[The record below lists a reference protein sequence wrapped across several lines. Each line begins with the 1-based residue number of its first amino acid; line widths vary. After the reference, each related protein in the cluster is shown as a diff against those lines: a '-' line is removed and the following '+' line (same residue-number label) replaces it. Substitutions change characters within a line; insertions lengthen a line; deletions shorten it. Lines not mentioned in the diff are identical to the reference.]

1 MVVLLS
7 LRDFCCYI
15 RLMTKPTRLFDF
27 AFQQMVNQPLENMI
41 KTKMGDGWVSIST
54 KDFVHQSEAL
64 AKGLLKMGVNPGDR
78 IAMITSYNRQE
89 WNVTDSAILQI
100 GAVNVPI
107 YPTMTESDYEYI
119 LNHSEARMVFVSDVA
134 LYEKVKSIYSK
145 LNFQP
150 IIFSFE
156 NIEGVAVWSS
166 LMTEDNEMLSELH
179 RRRDQVKSEDMA
191 TIIYTSGT
199 TGLPKGVMLSHQNI
213 VSTVLVSEPRLPL
226 LESGVSVGLSFLPV
240 CHIYERMLHYLYFHK
255 CITVYM
261 TNMEAIKDDLNA
273 VHPHI
278 FSAVPRL
285 LEKVFDGI
293 VQKGLANKGVK
304 KALFQWA
311 LNLTQEWEY
320 KGKSSWYHFKLGIAR
335 KLVFSKVKAALGL
348 TDIRAIA
355 SGSAALQPRLAR
367 FFNAAGIVVLE
378 GYGLTETSPVV
389 SVNTVR
395 GEDMLRVGS
404 VGKLVEGVEVKMLE
418 DGEILVKGP
427 NVMMGYYKQPELTAE
442 VIKDGW
448 FYTGDIGIFQDGF
461 LIITDRKKEMFK
473 TSGGKYVAPQVLENA
488 LKESLF
494 IEQCMVIG
502 ENQKFPGALVV
513 PDRLALAEI
522 ARQKG
527 IAQDH
532 GGEWLHHETIKELIW
547 QDILKINVRFGKWEQ
562 VKSFQI
568 VHEPFSI
575 HRGEITP
582 TLKLKRKKIMEN
594 YKNLIERM
602 FNH

>member
-1 MVVLLS
+1 
-7 LRDFCCYI
+7 
-15 RLMTKPTRLFDF
+15 MTKPTRLFDF
-27 AFQQMVNQPLENMI
+27 AFQQLETHPLQAMI

-54 KDFVHQSEAL
+54 KEFVHQSEAL
-64 AKGLLKMGVNPGDR
+64 AKGLLNLQVQPGDK

-107 YPTMTESDYEYI
+107 YPTMTETDYEYI
-119 LNHSEARMVFVSDVA
+119 LNHSEARMIFVSDIA
-134 LYEKVKSIYSK
+134 LYEKVKSIYTHLK
-145 LNFQP
+145 FQP
-150 IIFSFE
+150 QIFSFE
-156 NIEGVAVWSS
+156 KIEGVELWSS
-166 LMTEDNEMLSELH
+166 IMTEEDDRLSELLT
-179 RRRDQVKSEDMA
+179 RRNNVKTADLA

-255 CITVYM
+255 CITVCM

-285 LEKVFDGI
+285 LEKVFDGV
-293 VQKGLANKGVK
+293 VQKGLANTGIK
-304 KALFQWA
+304 KVLFQWA

-320 KGKSSWYHFKLGIAR
+320 TGKSALYHFQLNIAR

-348 TDIRAIA
+348 TEIRAIA

-395 GEDMLRVGS
+395 GEDMLRIGS

-427 NVMMGYYKQPELTAE
+427 NVMLGYYKQPELTAE
-442 VIKDGW
+442 VIKDSW
-448 FYTGDIGIFQDGF
+448 FYTGDIGVFQDGF
-461 LIITDRKKEMFK
+461 LVITDRKKEMFK

-532 GGEWLHHETIKELIW
+532 GGEWLHHDTIKELIW

-575 HRGEITP
+575 HKGEITP

-594 YKNLIERM
+594 YKSLIEKM
-602 FNH
+602 FGSH

>member
-1 MVVLLS
+1 
-7 LRDFCCYI
+7 
-15 RLMTKPTRLFDF
+15 MTKPTRLFDF
-27 AFQQMVNQPLENMI
+27 AFQQLETHPLQAMI
-41 KTKMGDGWVSIST
+41 KTKMGDGWKSIST
-54 KDFVHQSEAL
+54 QEFVHQSEAL
-64 AKGLLKMGVNPGDR
+64 AKGLLNLKVNPGEK

-107 YPTMTESDYEYI
+107 YPTMTETDYEYI
-119 LNHSEARMVFVSDVA
+119 LNHSEARMIFVSDVA
-134 LYEKVKSIYSK
+134 LYQKVMSIYAQLK
-145 LNFQP
+145 FQP
-150 IIFSFE
+150 QIFSFE
-156 NIEGVAVWSS
+156 EIEGVS
-166 LMTEDNEMLSELH
+166 LWTSIMTDSDDQLHELKN
-179 RRRDQVKSEDMA
+179 RRSNVHTHDLA

-199 TGLPKGVMLSHQNI
+199 TGLPKGVMLSHENI

-226 LESGVSVGLSFLPV
+226 LETGVSVGLSFLPV

-255 CITVYM
+255 CITVCM

-285 LEKVFDGI
+285 LEKVFDGV
-293 VQKGLANKGVK
+293 VQKGLANTGIK
-304 KALFQWA
+304 KILFQWA
-311 LNLTQEWEY
+311 LDLTQEWEY
-320 KGKSSWYHFKLGIAR
+320 TGKSAWYRLKLAIAR

-348 TDIRAIA
+348 TEIRAIA

-395 GEDMLRVGS
+395 GEDMLRIGS
-404 VGKLVEGVEVKMLE
+404 VGKLVEGVKVKMLE
-418 DGEILVKGP
+418 DGEILVQGP
-427 NVMMGYYKQPELTAE
+427 NVMLGYYKQPELTAE

-527 IAQDH
+527 IAQDQ

-568 VHEPFSI
+568 VQEPFSI
-575 HRGEITP
+575 HKGEITP
-582 TLKLKRKKIMEN
+582 TLKLKRKRIMEN
-594 YKNLIERM
+594 YKLLIEKM
-602 FNH
+602 FSH

>member
-1 MVVLLS
+1 
-7 LRDFCCYI
+7 
-15 RLMTKPTRLFDF
+15 MTKPTRLFDF
-27 AFQQMVNQPLENMI
+27 AFQQLETHPLQAMI

-54 KDFVHQSEAL
+54 KEFVHQSEAL
-64 AKGLLKMGVNPGDR
+64 AKGLLNLQVQPGDK

-107 YPTMTESDYEYI
+107 YPTMTETDYEYI
-119 LNHSEARMVFVSDVA
+119 LNHSEARMIFVSDIA
-134 LYEKVKSIYSK
+134 LYEKVKSIYTQLK
-145 LNFQP
+145 FQP
-150 IIFSFE
+150 RIFSFE
-156 NIEGVAVWSS
+156 KIDGVELWTSI
-166 LMTEDNEMLSELH
+166 MTEEDDRLSELLS
-179 RRRDQVKSEDMA
+179 RRNQVNTEDLA

-255 CITVYM
+255 CITVCM

-273 VHPHI
+273 VYPHI

-285 LEKVFDGI
+285 LEKVFDGV
-293 VQKGLANKGVK
+293 VQKGLANTGIK
-304 KALFQWA
+304 KVLFQWA

-320 KGKSSWYHFKLGIAR
+320 TGKSAWYHFQLNIAR

-348 TDIRAIA
+348 TEIRAIA

-395 GEDMLRVGS
+395 GEDMLRIGS

-427 NVMMGYYKQPELTAE
+427 NVMLGYYKQPELTAE
-442 VIKDGW
+442 VIKDNW
-448 FYTGDIGIFQDGF
+448 FYTGDIGVLQDGF
-461 LIITDRKKEMFK
+461 LVITDRKKEMFK

-575 HRGEITP
+575 HKGEITP

-594 YKNLIERM
+594 YKSLV
-602 FNH
+602 

>member
-1 MVVLLS
+1 
-7 LRDFCCYI
+7 
-15 RLMTKPTRLFDF
+15 MTKPTRLFDF
-27 AFQQMVNQPLENMI
+27 AFQQLETHPLQAMI
-41 KTKMGDGWVSIST
+41 KTKMGDGWKSIST
-54 KDFVHQSEAL
+54 QEFVHQSEAL
-64 AKGLLKMGVNPGDR
+64 AKGLLNLQVNPGDK

-107 YPTMTESDYEYI
+107 YPTMTETDYEYI
-119 LNHSEARMVFVSDVA
+119 LNHSEARMIFVSDIA
-134 LYEKVKSIYSK
+134 LYQKVKSIYSN
-145 LNFQP
+145 LQFQP
-150 IIFSFE
+150 QIFSFE
-156 NIEGVAVWSS
+156 EVEGVPLWTT
-166 LMTEDNEMLSELH
+166 LMTDSDEQLPELKH
-179 RRRDQVKSEDMA
+179 RRSNVKTDDLA

-226 LESGVSVGLSFLPV
+226 LETGVSVGLSFLPV

-255 CITVYM
+255 CITVCM

-285 LEKVFDGI
+285 LEKVFDGV
-293 VQKGLANKGVK
+293 VQKGLANTGIK
-304 KALFQWA
+304 KILFQWA
-311 LNLTQEWEY
+311 LDLTQEWEY
-320 KGKSSWYHFKLGIAR
+320 TGKSAWYRLKLAIAR

-348 TDIRAIA
+348 TEIRAIA

-395 GEDMLRVGS
+395 GEDMLRIGS
-404 VGKLVEGVEVKMLE
+404 VGKLVEGVKVKMLE
-418 DGEILVKGP
+418 DGEILVQGP
-427 NVMMGYYKQPELTAE
+427 NVMLGYYKQPDLTAE

-522 ARQKG
+522 VRQKG
-527 IAQDH
+527 IAQDQ

-568 VHEPFSI
+568 VQEPFSI
-575 HRGEITP
+575 HKGEITP
-582 TLKLKRKKIMEN
+582 TLKLKRKRIMEN
-594 YKNLIERM
+594 YKLLIEKM
-602 FNH
+602 FSH

>member
-1 MVVLLS
+1 
-7 LRDFCCYI
+7 
-15 RLMTKPTRLFDF
+15 MTKPTRLFDF
-27 AFQQMVNQPLENMI
+27 AFQQLETHPLPAMI

-54 KDFVHQSEAL
+54 KEFVHQSEAL
-64 AKGLLKMGVNPGDR
+64 AKGLLNLQVQPGDK

-107 YPTMTESDYEYI
+107 YPTMTETDYEYI
-119 LNHSEARMVFVSDVA
+119 LNHSEARMIFVSDIA
-134 LYEKVKSIYSK
+134 LYEKVKSIYTQLK
-145 LNFQP
+145 FQP
-150 IIFSFE
+150 RIFSFE
-156 NIEGVAVWSS
+156 KIDGVELWTSI
-166 LMTEDNEMLSELH
+166 MTEEDDRLSELLS
-179 RRRDQVKSEDMA
+179 RRNQVNTEDLA

-255 CITVYM
+255 CITVCM

-285 LEKVFDGI
+285 LEKVFDGV
-293 VQKGLANKGVK
+293 VQKGLANTGIK
-304 KALFQWA
+304 KVLFQWA

-320 KGKSSWYHFKLGIAR
+320 TGKSAWYHLKLNIAR

-348 TDIRAIA
+348 TEIRAIA

-395 GEDMLRVGS
+395 GEDMLRIGS

-427 NVMMGYYKQPELTAE
+427 NVMLGYYKQPELTAE
-442 VIKDGW
+442 VIKDNW
-448 FYTGDIGIFQDGF
+448 FYTGDIGVLQDGF
-461 LIITDRKKEMFK
+461 LVITDRKKEMFK

-575 HRGEITP
+575 HKGEITP

-594 YKNLIERM
+594 YKSLVEKM
-602 FNH
+602 FGSH

>member
-1 MVVLLS
+1 
-7 LRDFCCYI
+7 
-15 RLMTKPTRLFDF
+15 
-27 AFQQMVNQPLENMI
+27 
-41 KTKMGDGWVSIST
+41 
-54 KDFVHQSEAL
+54 
-64 AKGLLKMGVNPGDR
+64 
-78 IAMITSYNRQE
+78 
-89 WNVTDSAILQI
+89 TDDL
-100 GAVNVPI
+100 
-107 YPTMTESDYEYI
+107 
-119 LNHSEARMVFVSDVA
+119 
-134 LYEKVKSIYSK
+134 
-145 LNFQP
+145 
-150 IIFSFE
+150 
-156 NIEGVAVWSS
+156 
-166 LMTEDNEMLSELH
+166 
-179 RRRDQVKSEDMA
+179 A

-226 LESGVSVGLSFLPV
+226 LETGISVGLSFLPV

-255 CITVYM
+255 CITVCM

-285 LEKVFDGI
+285 LEKVFDGV
-293 VQKGLANKGVK
+293 VQKGLANTGIK
-304 KALFQWA
+304 KVLFQWA
-311 LNLTQEWEY
+311 LDLTQEWEY
-320 KGKSSWYHFKLGIAR
+320 TGKSAWYHIKLSVAR

-348 TDIRAIA
+348 TEIRAIA

-395 GEDMLRVGS
+395 GEDMLRIGS
-404 VGKLVEGVEVKMLE
+404 VGKLVEGVKVKMLE
-418 DGEILVKGP
+418 DGEILVQGP
-427 NVMMGYYKQPELTAE
+427 NVMLGYYKQPELTAE

-527 IAQDH
+527 IAQDQ

-568 VHEPFSI
+568 VQEPFSI
-575 HRGEITP
+575 HKGEITP
-582 TLKLKRKKIMEN
+582 TLKLKRKRIMEN
-594 YKNLIERM
+594 YKLLIEKM
-602 FNH
+602 FSH

>member
-1 MVVLLS
+1 
-7 LRDFCCYI
+7 
-15 RLMTKPTRLFDF
+15 MTKPTRLFDF
-27 AFQQMVNQPLENMI
+27 AFQQLETHPLQAMI
-41 KTKMGDGWVSIST
+41 KTKMGDGWKSIST
-54 KDFVHQSEAL
+54 QEFVHQSEAL
-64 AKGLLKMGVNPGDR
+64 AKGLLNLQVNPGDK

-107 YPTMTESDYEYI
+107 YPTMTETDYEYI
-119 LNHSEARMVFVSDVA
+119 LNHSEARMIFVSDIA
-134 LYEKVKSIYSK
+134 LYQKVKSIYSN
-145 LNFQP
+145 LQFQP
-150 IIFSFE
+150 QIFSFE
-156 NIEGVAVWSS
+156 EVEGVSLWTT
-166 LMTEDNEMLSELH
+166 LMTDSDDQLPELKH
-179 RRRDQVKSEDMA
+179 RRSNVKTDDLA

-226 LESGVSVGLSFLPV
+226 LETGISVGLSFLPV

-255 CITVYM
+255 CITVCM

-285 LEKVFDGI
+285 LEKVFDGV
-293 VQKGLANKGVK
+293 VQKGLANTGIK
-304 KALFQWA
+304 KILFQWA
-311 LNLTQEWEY
+311 LDLTQEWEY
-320 KGKSSWYHFKLGIAR
+320 TGKSAWYRLKLAIAR
-335 KLVFSKVKAALGL
+335 KLVFSKVKTALGL
-348 TDIRAIA
+348 TEIRAIA

-395 GEDMLRVGS
+395 GEDMLRIGS
-404 VGKLVEGVEVKMLE
+404 VGKLVEGVKVKMLE
-418 DGEILVKGP
+418 DGEILVQGP
-427 NVMMGYYKQPELTAE
+427 NVMLGYYKQPDLTAE

-527 IAQDH
+527 IAQDQ

-568 VHEPFSI
+568 VQEPFSI
-575 HRGEITP
+575 HKGEITP
-582 TLKLKRKKIMEN
+582 TLKLKRKRIMEN
-594 YKNLIERM
+594 YKLLIEKM
-602 FNH
+602 FSH

>member
-1 MVVLLS
+1 
-7 LRDFCCYI
+7 
-15 RLMTKPTRLFDF
+15 MTKPTRLFDF
-27 AFQQMVNQPLENMI
+27 AFQQLQLHPLESMI
-41 KTKMGDGWVSIST
+41 KTKMGDGWISIST
-54 KDFVHQSEAL
+54 KEFVHQSEAL
-64 AKGLLKMGVNPGDR
+64 AKGLLKLGVQAGDK

-89 WNVTDSAILQI
+89 WNVIDNAILQI

-107 YPTMTESDYEYI
+107 YPTMTETDYEYI
-119 LNHSEARMVFVSDVA
+119 LNHCEAKMIFVSDIA
-134 LYEKVKSIYSK
+134 LFQKVKSIYSN
-145 LNFQP
+145 LQFQP
-150 IIFSFE
+150 TVYSFE
-156 NIEGVAVWSS
+156 RIEEVTLWTD
-166 LMTEDNEMLSELH
+166 LMTDEDTYLETLNS
-179 RRRDQVKSEDMA
+179 RRESVQSEDMA

-226 LESGVSVGLSFLPV
+226 LESGISVGLSFLPV

-273 VHPHI
+273 VHPYI

-285 LEKVFDGI
+285 LEKVFDGV
-293 VQKGLANKGVK
+293 VQKGLANTGIK
-304 KALFQWA
+304 KSLFQWA

-320 KGKSSWYHFKLGIAR
+320 TGKSAWYHFKLAIAR
-335 KLVFSKVKAALGL
+335 KLIFSKVKSALGL
-348 TDIRAIA
+348 NNIRAIA

-395 GEDMLRVGS
+395 GEDMLRIGS
-404 VGKLVEGVEVKMLE
+404 VGKLVEGVEVKMME

-448 FYTGDIGIFQDGF
+448 FHTGDIGIFQDGF
-461 LIITDRKKEMFK
+461 LMITDRKKEMFK

-527 IAQDH
+527 IAQDQ

-575 HRGEITP
+575 PKGEITP

-594 YKNLIERM
+594 YKLLIDKM
-602 FNH
+602 FSH

>member
-1 MVVLLS
+1 
-7 LRDFCCYI
+7 
-15 RLMTKPTRLFDF
+15 MTKPTRLFDF
-27 AFQQMVNQPLENMI
+27 AFQQLETHPLQAMI

-54 KDFVHQSEAL
+54 KEFVHQSEAL
-64 AKGLLKMGVNPGDR
+64 AKGLLNLQVQPGDK

-107 YPTMTESDYEYI
+107 YPTMTETDYEYI
-119 LNHSEARMVFVSDVA
+119 LNHSEARMIFVSDIA
-134 LYEKVKSIYSK
+134 LYEKVKSIYTQLK
-145 LNFQP
+145 FQP
-150 IIFSFE
+150 QIFSFE
-156 NIEGVAVWSS
+156 KIDGVELWTSI
-166 LMTEDNEMLSELH
+166 MTEEDDRLSELLS
-179 RRRDQVKSEDMA
+179 RRNQVNTEDLA

-255 CITVYM
+255 CITVCM

-285 LEKVFDGI
+285 LEKVFDGV
-293 VQKGLANKGVK
+293 VQKGLANTGIK
-304 KALFQWA
+304 KVLFQWA

-320 KGKSSWYHFKLGIAR
+320 TGKSAWYHLKLNIAR

-348 TDIRAIA
+348 TEIRAIA

-395 GEDMLRVGS
+395 GEDMLRIGS

-427 NVMMGYYKQPELTAE
+427 NVMLGYYKQPELTAE
-442 VIKDGW
+442 VIKDNW
-448 FYTGDIGIFQDGF
+448 FYTGDIGVLQDGF
-461 LIITDRKKEMFK
+461 LVITDRKKEMFK

-575 HRGEITP
+575 HKGEITP

-594 YKNLIERM
+594 YKSLVEKM
-602 FNH
+602 FGSH

>member
-1 MVVLLS
+1 
-7 LRDFCCYI
+7 
-15 RLMTKPTRLFDF
+15 MTKPTRLFDF
-27 AFQQMVNQPLENMI
+27 AFQQLETHPLQAMI
-41 KTKMGDGWVSIST
+41 KTKMGDGWKSIST
-54 KDFVHQSEAL
+54 QEFVHQSEAL
-64 AKGLLKMGVNPGDR
+64 AKGLLNLQVNPGDK

-107 YPTMTESDYEYI
+107 YPTMTETDYEYI
-119 LNHSEARMVFVSDVA
+119 LNHSEARMIFVSDIA
-134 LYEKVKSIYSK
+134 LYQKVKSIYSN
-145 LNFQP
+145 LQFQP
-150 IIFSFE
+150 QIFSFE
-156 NIEGVAVWSS
+156 EVEGVPLWTT
-166 LMTEDNEMLSELH
+166 LMTDSDDQLPELKH
-179 RRRDQVKSEDMA
+179 RRSNVKTDDLA

-226 LESGVSVGLSFLPV
+226 LETGVSVGLSFLPV

-255 CITVYM
+255 CITVCM

-285 LEKVFDGI
+285 LEKVFDGV
-293 VQKGLANKGVK
+293 VQKGLANTGIK
-304 KALFQWA
+304 KVLFQWA
-311 LNLTQEWEY
+311 LDLTQEWEY
-320 KGKSSWYHFKLGIAR
+320 TGKSAWYHIKLSVAR

-348 TDIRAIA
+348 TEIRAIA

-395 GEDMLRVGS
+395 GEDMLRIGS
-404 VGKLVEGVEVKMLE
+404 VGKLVEGVKVKMLE
-418 DGEILVKGP
+418 DGEILVQGP
-427 NVMMGYYKQPELTAE
+427 NVMLGYYKQPELTAE

-527 IAQDH
+527 IAQDQ

-568 VHEPFSI
+568 VQEPFSI
-575 HRGEITP
+575 HKGEITP
-582 TLKLKRKKIMEN
+582 TLKLKRKRIMEN
-594 YKNLIERM
+594 YKLLIEKM
-602 FNH
+602 FSH

>member
-1 MVVLLS
+1 
-7 LRDFCCYI
+7 
-15 RLMTKPTRLFDF
+15 MTKPTRLFDF
-27 AFQQMVNQPLENMI
+27 AFQQLETHPLPAMI

-54 KDFVHQSEAL
+54 KEFVHQSEAL
-64 AKGLLKMGVNPGDR
+64 AKGLLNLQVQPGDK

-107 YPTMTESDYEYI
+107 YPTMTETDYEYI
-119 LNHSEARMVFVSDVA
+119 LNHSEARMIFVSDIA
-134 LYEKVKSIYSK
+134 LYEKVKSIYTQLK
-145 LNFQP
+145 FQP
-150 IIFSFE
+150 RIFSFE
-156 NIEGVAVWSS
+156 KIDGVELWTSI
-166 LMTEDNEMLSELH
+166 MTEEDDRLSELLS
-179 RRRDQVKSEDMA
+179 RRNQVNTEDLA

-255 CITVYM
+255 CITVCM

-285 LEKVFDGI
+285 LEKVFDGV
-293 VQKGLANKGVK
+293 VQKGLANTGIK
-304 KALFQWA
+304 KVLFQWA

-320 KGKSSWYHFKLGIAR
+320 TGKSAWYHFQLNIAR

-348 TDIRAIA
+348 TEIRAIA

-395 GEDMLRVGS
+395 GEDMLRIGS

-427 NVMMGYYKQPELTAE
+427 NVMLGYYKQPELTAE
-442 VIKDGW
+442 VIKDNW
-448 FYTGDIGIFQDGF
+448 FYTGDIGVLQDGF
-461 LIITDRKKEMFK
+461 LVITDRKKEMFK

-575 HRGEITP
+575 HKGEITP

-594 YKNLIERM
+594 YKSLVEKM
-602 FNH
+602 FGSH

>member
-1 MVVLLS
+1 
-7 LRDFCCYI
+7 
-15 RLMTKPTRLFDF
+15 MTKPTRLFDF
-27 AFQQMVNQPLENMI
+27 AFQQLETHPLPAMI

-54 KDFVHQSEAL
+54 KEFVHQSEAL
-64 AKGLLKMGVNPGDR
+64 AKGLLNLKVQPGDK

-107 YPTMTESDYEYI
+107 YPTMTETDYEYI
-119 LNHSEARMVFVSDVA
+119 LNHSEARMIFVSDIA
-134 LYEKVKSIYSK
+134 LYEKVKSIYTQLK
-145 LNFQP
+145 FQP
-150 IIFSFE
+150 QIFSFE
-156 NIEGVAVWSS
+156 KIDGVELWTSI
-166 LMTEDNEMLSELH
+166 MTEEDDRLSELLS
-179 RRRDQVKSEDMA
+179 RRNQVNTEDLA

-199 TGLPKGVMLSHQNI
+199 TGLPKGVMLSHRNI

-255 CITVYM
+255 CITVCM

-293 VQKGLANKGVK
+293 VQKGLANTGIK
-304 KALFQWA
+304 KVLFQWA

-320 KGKSSWYHFKLGIAR
+320 TGKSAWYHFQLNIAR

-348 TDIRAIA
+348 TEIRAIA

-395 GEDMLRVGS
+395 GEDMLRIGS

-427 NVMMGYYKQPELTAE
+427 NVMLGYYKQPELTAE
-442 VIKDGW
+442 VIKDNW
-448 FYTGDIGIFQDGF
+448 FYTGDIGVLQDGF
-461 LIITDRKKEMFK
+461 LVITDRKKEMFK

-532 GGEWLHHETIKELIW
+532 GGEWLHHDTIKELIW

-575 HRGEITP
+575 HKGEITP
-582 TLKLKRKKIMEN
+582 TLKLKRKTIMEN
-594 YKNLIERM
+594 YKSLVEKM
-602 FNH
+602 FGSH

>member
-1 MVVLLS
+1 
-7 LRDFCCYI
+7 
-15 RLMTKPTRLFDF
+15 MTKPTRLFDF
-27 AFQQMVNQPLENMI
+27 AFQQLETHPLQAMI

-54 KDFVHQSEAL
+54 KEFVHQSEAL
-64 AKGLLKMGVNPGDR
+64 AKGLLNLQVQPGDK

-107 YPTMTESDYEYI
+107 YPTMTETDYEYI
-119 LNHSEARMVFVSDVA
+119 LNHSEARMIFVSDIA
-134 LYEKVKSIYSK
+134 LYEKVKSIYTQLK
-145 LNFQP
+145 FQP
-150 IIFSFE
+150 RIFSFE
-156 NIEGVAVWSS
+156 KIDGVELWTSI
-166 LMTEDNEMLSELH
+166 MTEEDDRLSELLS
-179 RRRDQVKSEDMA
+179 RRNQVNTEDLA

-255 CITVYM
+255 CITVCM

-285 LEKVFDGI
+285 LEKVFDGV
-293 VQKGLANKGVK
+293 VQKGLANTGIK
-304 KALFQWA
+304 KVLFQWA

-320 KGKSSWYHFKLGIAR
+320 TGKSAWYHLKLNIAR

-348 TDIRAIA
+348 TEIRAIA

-395 GEDMLRVGS
+395 GEDMLRIGS

-427 NVMMGYYKQPELTAE
+427 NVMLGYYKQPELTAE
-442 VIKDGW
+442 VIKDNW
-448 FYTGDIGIFQDGF
+448 FYTGDIGVLQDGF
-461 LIITDRKKEMFK
+461 LVITDRKKEMFK

-575 HRGEITP
+575 HKGEITP

-594 YKNLIERM
+594 YKSLVEKM
-602 FNH
+602 FGSH

>member
-1 MVVLLS
+1 
-7 LRDFCCYI
+7 
-15 RLMTKPTRLFDF
+15 MTKPTRLFDF
-27 AFQQMVNQPLENMI
+27 AYQQLAEMPLEAMI
-41 KTKMGDGWVSIST
+41 KTKHGNGWVSIST
-54 KDFVHQSEAL
+54 AEFVHQTEAL
-64 AKGLLKMGVNPGDR
+64 AKGLLKMGVMEGDK

-89 WNVTDSAILQI
+89 WNVTDNAVLQT

-119 LNHSEARMVFVSDVA
+119 LNHSEAKMIFVSDIA
-134 LYEKVKSIYSK
+134 LYKKVMGIYDR
-145 LNFQP
+145 LLTQP
-150 IIFSFE
+150 KVFSFE
-156 NIEGVAVWSS
+156 EVEGCENWRSIMDEESDEHLAV
-166 LMTEDNEMLSELH
+166 LH
-179 RRRDQVKSEDMA
+179 QRRDAVVGNQLA

-199 TGLPKGVMLSHQNI
+199 TGLPKGVMLSHTNI
-213 VSTVLVSEPRLPL
+213 VSTVLASEPRLPL

-255 CITVYM
+255 KVTVYM

-285 LEKVFDGI
+285 LEKVFDGV
-293 VQKGLANKGVK
+293 VQKGLSGKGIK
-304 KALFQWA
+304 KMIFQWA
-311 LNLTQEWEY
+311 LNLTQQWESS
-320 KGKSSWYHFKLGIAR
+320 GKSGWYQMQLSLAD
-335 KLVFSKVKAALGL
+335 KLVFSKIRLALGL
-348 TDIRAIA
+348 TEIRAIA

-367 FFNAAGIVVLE
+367 FFNAAGMVVLE

-395 GEDMLRVGS
+395 GEDMLRIGS

-427 NVMMGYYKQPELTAE
+427 NVMLGYFKQPELTAE

-448 FYTGDIGIFQDGF
+448 FYTGDIGIFKDGF
-461 LIITDRKKEMFK
+461 LVITDRKKEMFK
-473 TSGGKYVAPQVLENA
+473 TSGGKYVAPQVIENA

-502 ENQKFPGALVV
+502 ENQKFPGALIV
-513 PDRLALAEI
+513 PDRLVLAEI

-527 IAQDH
+527 ITQDQ
-532 GGEWLHHETIKELIW
+532 GGDWLHHDTIKELIW
-547 QDILKINVRFGKWEQ
+547 QDILKINVQFGKWEQ

-575 HRGEITP
+575 NKGEITP
-582 TLKLKRKKIMEN
+582 TLKLKRKKILEN
-594 YKNLIERM
+594 YRHLVDKM
-602 FNH
+602 FSV

>member
-1 MVVLLS
+1 
-7 LRDFCCYI
+7 
-15 RLMTKPTRLFDF
+15 MTKPTRLFDF
-27 AFQQMVNQPLENMI
+27 AFQQLETHPLQAMI
-41 KTKMGDGWVSIST
+41 KTKMGDGWKSIST
-54 KDFVHQSEAL
+54 QEFVHQSEAL
-64 AKGLLKMGVNPGDR
+64 AKGLLNLQVNPGDK

-107 YPTMTESDYEYI
+107 YPTMTETDYEYI
-119 LNHSEARMVFVSDVA
+119 LNHSEARMIFVSDIA
-134 LYEKVKSIYSK
+134 LYQKVKSIYSN
-145 LNFQP
+145 LQFQP
-150 IIFSFE
+150 QIFSFE
-156 NIEGVAVWSS
+156 EVEGVPLWTT
-166 LMTEDNEMLSELH
+166 LMTDSDDQLPELKH
-179 RRRDQVKSEDMA
+179 RRSNVKTDDLA

-226 LESGVSVGLSFLPV
+226 LETGVSVGLSFLPV

-255 CITVYM
+255 CITVCM

-285 LEKVFDGI
+285 LEKVFDGV
-293 VQKGLANKGVK
+293 VQKGLANTGIK
-304 KALFQWA
+304 KVLFQWA
-311 LNLTQEWEY
+311 LDLTQEWEY
-320 KGKSSWYHFKLGIAR
+320 TGKSAWYHIKLSVAR

-348 TDIRAIA
+348 TEIRAIA

-395 GEDMLRVGS
+395 GEDMLRIGS
-404 VGKLVEGVEVKMLE
+404 VGKLVEGVKVKMLE
-418 DGEILVKGP
+418 DGEILVQGP
-427 NVMMGYYKQPELTAE
+427 NVMLGYYKQPELTAE

-527 IAQDH
+527 IAQDQ

-575 HRGEITP
+575 HKGEITP
-582 TLKLKRKKIMEN
+582 TLKLKRKRIMEN
-594 YKNLIERM
+594 YKLLIEKM
-602 FNH
+602 FSH